1 MKLTKSK
8 LKQLIREELQ
18 DPPRYSLHDIGVHL
32 DRIYDAVRS
41 ADERIKQLELQARQQ
56 AMPKLDR
63 DIEAVL
69 SPKAKKERGLEP

>member
-18 DPPRYSLHDIGVHL
+18 DPPRYNLNDIGVHL
-32 DRIYDAVRS
+32 DRIFAALAG

-69 SPKAKKERGLEP
+69 SPKAKKERGLEH